1 MSGKTTWRALCHTEG
16 MALVTVDSAEL
27 VISCAIKVHSA
38 TGPGLFE
45 SVYELCLTH
54 ELAKAGVKFRR
65 QVLVPL
71 IYDSIVISQAFRA
84 DFMIEDE
91 LIVEVKS
98 VDQLTAL
105 HHRQM
110 LTYLKLTGLRKGLL
124 LNFNA
129 PRLKD
134 GLKSVVA

>member
-1 MSGKTTWRALCHTEG
+1 

-27 VISCAIKVHSA
+27 VIGCALKVHSA

-54 ELAKAGVKFRR
+54 ELGKTGVKFRR

-71 IYDSIVISQAFRA
+71 IYDNIVISQAFRA
-84 DFMIEDE
+84 DFIIEEE

-98 VDQLTAL
+98 VEQLTPL
-105 HHRQM
+105 HQKQL
-110 LTYLKLTGLRKGLL
+110 LTYLRLTGLRKGLL
-124 LNFNA
+124 INFNA

>member
-1 MSGKTTWRALCHTEG
+1 
-16 MALVTVDSAEL
+16 MALVTVDSAEI

-45 SVYELCLTH
+45 SVYEPCLTH

-65 QVLVPL
+65 QVAVPL
-71 IYDSIVISQAFRA
+71 IYDNIVIDQAFRA
-84 DFMIEDE
+84 DSVVEDE

-98 VDQLTAL
+98 VEQLTPL
-105 HHRQM
+105 HHKQL
-110 LTYLKLTGLRKGLL
+110 LTYLRLTGLRKGLL
-124 LNFNA
+124 INFNA